1 LNEGLEGAETL
12 FEELN
17 RAIVGQ
23 LAGFLDSLMTV
34 DILPVRGTTLQT
46 YEIVAISRKD
56 NQNPALHHL
65 LAALQGETRRA

>member
-17 RAIVGQ
+17 RVAVGQ

-34 DILPVRGTTLQT
+34 DILPVRGDDAPNLRNRGYLT
-46 YEIVAISRKD
+46 
-56 NQNPALHHL
+56 
-65 LAALQGETRRA
+65 